1 MPSRLML
8 VRVTWVWQSNSPGSR
23 WRPATST
30 ASSPSSPGPT
40 SRMRPSSTSR
50 SASAGGAPVPSKTR
64 PPRSS
69 VLVIGGS
76 LPGPGRS
83 TRRLPVLALAGPL
96 GREQVVGQAD
106 HVAPGV
112 GHLDQPAG
120 AQLAG
125 LPEQGHPGRGQGL
138 AGRPGVGDLQPQPR
152 RRPRRPRGH
161 VTGPHDQA
169 GLLVAEP
176 EPDHP
181 GVGEVE
187 LHPEP
192 EPAGVE
198 PLGDLQVAHVHQHVV
213 QAEHGD
219 LAHGEHESGGRG
231 ARQGGPGLTIPTGS
245 RHQGPEQAASP
256 RPPGR
261 SVPVPPD
268 PYERL
273 QAARTAVKALKDE
286 RSTLAMRLAELA
298 KGSDEEALVEAS
310 MRLDALPTELLRAEL
325 KLARADRQAAR
336 ATLQAAEASLA
347 RALANV
353 CDLAPL
359 PDATVKEKL
368 ERAAGSG
375 DEDAPEDEQADGD
388 EQAPAETPGL
398 VDAAKQRRGADEQW
412 VRECRLAVERA
423 EQRVR
428 ALEAR
433 VAEAGRPEP
442 DEPAH
447 RAFAK
452 RTTEARGA
460 IEQAR
465 TANGQAELDL
475 IHATE
480 LAKVALDG
488 LLAARGGADWRA
500 LEHARRARADAAA
513 AVGPAWEA
521 LRCAG
526 LRIARAD
533 YELDRLVEEWLAG
546 RP

>member
-1 MPSRLML
+1 
-8 VRVTWVWQSNSPGSR
+8 
-23 WRPATST
+23 
-30 ASSPSSPGPT
+30 
-40 SRMRPSSTSR
+40 
-50 SASAGGAPVPSKTR
+50 
-64 PPRSS
+64 
-69 VLVIGGS
+69 
-76 LPGPGRS
+76 
-83 TRRLPVLALAGPL
+83 
-96 GREQVVGQAD
+96 
-106 HVAPGV
+106 
-112 GHLDQPAG
+112 
-120 AQLAG
+120 
-125 LPEQGHPGRGQGL
+125 
-138 AGRPGVGDLQPQPR
+138 
-152 RRPRRPRGH
+152 
-161 VTGPHDQA
+161 
-169 GLLVAEP
+169 
-176 EPDHP
+176 
-181 GVGEVE
+181 
-187 LHPEP
+187 
-192 EPAGVE
+192 
-198 PLGDLQVAHVHQHVV
+198 
-213 QAEHGD
+213 
-219 LAHGEHESGGRG
+219 
-231 ARQGGPGLTIPTGS
+231 
-245 RHQGPEQAASP
+245 
-256 RPPGR
+256 
-261 SVPVPPD
+261 VPPD

-286 RSTLAMRLAELA
+286 RSMLAVRLAELA

-310 MRLDALPTELLRAEL
+310 MRLDVLPIELLRAEL

-353 CDLAPL
+353 RDVEPL

-475 IHATE
+475 MHATE

-488 LLAARGGADWRA
+488 LLAARAGADWRA
-500 LEHARRARADAAA
+500 LEHARAARADAAA
-513 AVGPAWEA
+513 GVGPAWEA

-526 LRIARAD
+526 LRIARAT
-533 YELDRLVEEWLAG
+533 YELDRLVEEWVSS

>member
-1 MPSRLML
+1 M
-8 VRVTWVWQSNSPGSR
+8 
-23 WRPATST
+23 
-30 ASSPSSPGPT
+30 
-40 SRMRPSSTSR
+40 
-50 SASAGGAPVPSKTR
+50 
-64 PPRSS
+64 
-69 VLVIGGS
+69 
-76 LPGPGRS
+76 
-83 TRRLPVLALAGPL
+83 
-96 GREQVVGQAD
+96 
-106 HVAPGV
+106 
-112 GHLDQPAG
+112 
-120 AQLAG
+120 
-125 LPEQGHPGRGQGL
+125 
-138 AGRPGVGDLQPQPR
+138 
-152 RRPRRPRGH
+152 
-161 VTGPHDQA
+161 
-169 GLLVAEP
+169 
-176 EPDHP
+176 
-181 GVGEVE
+181 
-187 LHPEP
+187 
-192 EPAGVE
+192 
-198 PLGDLQVAHVHQHVV
+198 
-213 QAEHGD
+213 
-219 LAHGEHESGGRG
+219 
-231 ARQGGPGLTIPTGS
+231 
-245 RHQGPEQAASP
+245 
-256 RPPGR
+256 
-261 SVPVPPD
+261 PPD

-286 RSTLAMRLAELA
+286 RAMLALRLAELA

-310 MRLDALPTELLRAEL
+310 MRLDVLPIELLRAEL

-353 CDLAPL
+353 RDMEPL
-359 PDATVKEKL
+359 PDATVREKL
-368 ERAAGSG
+368 ERAA
-375 DEDAPEDEQADGD
+375 EDESASADGD
-388 EQAPAETPGL
+388 HDGDAEEGAREGEPLPGETPGL
-398 VDAAKQRRGADEQW
+398 AEAVKVRRSADEQW

-428 ALEAR
+428 ALEAA
-433 VAEAGRPEP
+433 VAEAGRPDP
-442 DEPAH
+442 DESAH

-488 LLAARGGADWRA
+488 LLAARGGTDWRA

-521 LRCAG
+521 FRCAG

>member
-1 MPSRLML
+1 M
-8 VRVTWVWQSNSPGSR
+8 
-23 WRPATST
+23 
-30 ASSPSSPGPT
+30 
-40 SRMRPSSTSR
+40 
-50 SASAGGAPVPSKTR
+50 
-64 PPRSS
+64 
-69 VLVIGGS
+69 
-76 LPGPGRS
+76 
-83 TRRLPVLALAGPL
+83 
-96 GREQVVGQAD
+96 
-106 HVAPGV
+106 
-112 GHLDQPAG
+112 
-120 AQLAG
+120 
-125 LPEQGHPGRGQGL
+125 
-138 AGRPGVGDLQPQPR
+138 
-152 RRPRRPRGH
+152 
-161 VTGPHDQA
+161 
-169 GLLVAEP
+169 
-176 EPDHP
+176 
-181 GVGEVE
+181 
-187 LHPEP
+187 
-192 EPAGVE
+192 
-198 PLGDLQVAHVHQHVV
+198 
-213 QAEHGD
+213 
-219 LAHGEHESGGRG
+219 
-231 ARQGGPGLTIPTGS
+231 
-245 RHQGPEQAASP
+245 
-256 RPPGR
+256 
-261 SVPVPPD
+261 PPD

-286 RSTLAMRLAELA
+286 RAMLALRLTELA

-310 MRLDALPTELLRAEL
+310 MRLDVLPIELLRAEL

-336 ATLQAAEASLA
+336 ATLQAAETSLA

-353 CDLAPL
+353 RDVEPL

-368 ERAAGSG
+368 ERAA
-375 DEDAPEDEQADGD
+375 EDESGPGDGD
-388 EQAPAETPGL
+388 QDGGAEEGAREGEPAPRETPGL
-398 VDAAKQRRGADEQW
+398 AEAVKARRGADEQW

-423 EQRVR
+423 EQRIR
-428 ALEAR
+428 ALEAAL
-433 VAEAGRPEP
+433 AEAGRPDP
-442 DEPAH
+442 DESAH

-500 LEHARRARADAAA
+500 LEHARQGRADAAA